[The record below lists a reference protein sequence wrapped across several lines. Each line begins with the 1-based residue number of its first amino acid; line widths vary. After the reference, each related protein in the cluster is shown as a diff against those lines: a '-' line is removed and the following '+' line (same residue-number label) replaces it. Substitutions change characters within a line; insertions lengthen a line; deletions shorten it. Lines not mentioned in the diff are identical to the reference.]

1 MTHTKVGAKWRV
13 GLGTGFSYAAKVS
26 YIEEVEMAKKG
37 YENIKWLLYMDFSL
51 EMNLGEL
58 FHLGAMD
65 DIWLGY
71 SLHHRSG
78 IFGTSSMFG
87 RIKGGSNYNTISM
100 QYHF

>member
-1 MTHTKVGAKWRV
+1 
-13 GLGTGFSYAAKVS
+13 
-26 YIEEVEMAKKG
+26 
-37 YENIKWLLYMDFSL
+37 
-51 EMNLGEL
+51 MNLGDL
-58 FHLGAMD
+58 FHIKAMD

-87 RIKGGSNYNTISM
+87 RIKGGSNYNTISL